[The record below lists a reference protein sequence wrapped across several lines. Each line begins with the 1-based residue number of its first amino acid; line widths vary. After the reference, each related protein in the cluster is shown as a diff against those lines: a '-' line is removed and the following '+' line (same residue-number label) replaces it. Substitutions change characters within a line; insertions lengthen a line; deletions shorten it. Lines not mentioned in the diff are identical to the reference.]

1 MNAVNASAPAAT
13 ANAAIMS
20 ILRFTNMVA
29 LIRPPFPWFARPFVE
44 AHLIRGVHRFG
55 SPNRFRVSRE
65 RTVDGQTETR
75 DLGARRRNHCSGAA
89 VRRRPLGEAAPE
101 SARRARRQRRGLTRA
116 G

>member
-1 MNAVNASAPAAT
+1 
-13 ANAAIMS
+13 MS
-20 ILRFTNMVA
+20 ILRFTNIVA

-44 AHLIRGVHRFG
+44 AHLIRGAHRFG
-55 SPNRFRVSRE
+55 SPNRFGVLCE

-75 DLGARRRNHCSGAA
+75 NLGARRRSHWSGAD
-89 VRRRPLGEAAPE
+89 VRRRPLEAAAPE